1 MKIKMRVLTAT
12 NKGKLLSIADMIA
25 AEKSNY
31 KADIIP
37 PAYPCE
43 TERLVVVIASAA
55 AKYSTAIE
63 IFCKNMNK
71 SQAQNVAFIIDG
83 DKEKAQQL
91 IDWVKS
97 AGANVC
103 DDVLYI
109 NGGLPFKFMKKVS
122 DAEKTQVNEWLE
134 NVLKT
139 MA

>member
-12 NKGKLLSIADMIA
+12 KKGKLLSIADAIA
-25 AEKSNY
+25 SEKSNY

-43 TERLVVVIASAA
+43 TERLVIIIATAA
-55 AKYSTAIE
+55 AKYSTSVE
-63 IFCKNMNK
+63 IFCKNLNK

-91 IDWVKS
+91 IDWVKN
-97 AGANVC
+97 AGTNVC
-103 DDVLYI
+103 EDILYI
-109 NGGLPFKFMKKVS
+109 NGGLPFKFTKASAEEKATVS
-122 DAEKTQVNEWLE
+122 EWVEKTI
-134 NVLKT
+134 KS

>member
-31 KADIIP
+31 KADVIP

-43 TERLVVVIASAA
+43 TERLVVIMATAAS
-55 AKYSTAIE
+55 KYSTAIE

-97 AGANVC
+97 AGTNVC
-103 DDVLYI
+103 ENVLYI

-134 NVLKT
+134 NVLKS

>member
-25 AEKSNY
+25 SEKSNY

-43 TERLVVVIASAA
+43 TERIVIIIATAA
-55 AKYSTAIE
+55 AKYSTSVE

-91 IDWVKS
+91 IDWVKN

-103 DDVLYI
+103 EDVLYI

-122 DAEKTQVNEWLE
+122 DEEKAQVTEWLE
-134 NVLKT
+134 KTLKS